1 MEIIEIKMQTTMEG
15 LITNLYIVY
24 DKELKDAMVIDPVT
38 DVNKIIKTIK
48 ENDLNLKYI
57 LYTHCHA
64 DHIGALSD
72 LKKEYKE
79 AEIIGSL
86 IESKNINNPQVTQQE
101 SFGLKL
107 EKINTD
113 IKVVD
118 KDIITLG
125 NITFEVILTP
135 GHTSGGISIYSK
147 ENKTVFTGDTLFVRG
162 YGRTDLPTGDM
173 TQMYISLRKLLKLPK
188 DTKVFPGHGNN
199 GTINDCK

>member
-38 DVNKIIKTIK
+38 DVNKIIKIIK

-72 LKKEYKE
+72 LKNEYKE
-79 AEIIGSL
+79 VQIIGSL
-86 IESKNINNPQVTQQE
+86 IESENINNPQVTQQE

-162 YGRTDLPTGDM
+162 YGRTDLPTGDL